1 MKRLVLEKDRIIIA
15 AVFQRPTNGAELHL
29 KNLGEKMHS
38 TQWNGCPNQITVL
51 KVPSVSASI
60 MRGETMAM
68 IARRLVVS
76 LMLLALV
83 SNVSVFAGVNA
94 GVRPEAFALVS
105 LKHENEGSL
114 TRILIE
120 SSAPPLYTVFR
131 PTERLIVVDLPG
143 SEASRLAQEYSVKS
157 AVVESIVVRQSRTGG
172 ETPGR
177 AAARI
182 EVSVRADARDR
193 TAVDGNTLVL
203 EISPD
208 TTASPAETR
217 LDKDARRA
225 SQTHSDTRAAVS
237 GVMVYPTPVRKSS
250 APASTQPLERVAP
263 RPADLKPATL
273 VRAVHSESAGGAV
286 RVVVDADGAAQYKDF
301 VLPNPWRVVVDI
313 TGVRSAFGNKTSVVG
328 SGPVER
334 LRVGQPSPNVVRIV
348 LDTKSKVPYRVVR
361 DGQALVITVGDSGS
375 LLEQGSKPEPQHKPE
390 VRVAGDRIQNNNGN
404 PADQLAADPTSNLLA
419 QANRQRVTA
428 QPNRSLP
435 LPSQPTSQPAA
446 AKSLAQPT
454 QPLVSRSATDVQRS
468 QPNVAGQMGKR
479 SEMAFCDSGYV
490 GGLISFDLRAG
501 VDIRDMLRFISQQY
515 GVNFIVDKSVAA
527 VPVDIRVTDIP
538 WNQVMD
544 SVLRA
549 NRLGAVCES
558 NGRMIRI
565 ATLSAVKEEE
575 EQKLAILE
583 EQAKQVPLVT
593 KIIHLKYAR
602 AAGQLNSMGRG
613 SSGGGGASGGSGG
626 GSSSSVAGASGSG
639 SGSLR
644 SIVES
649 RLSKRGRT
657 EVDIRT
663 NSLIVT
669 DLPEYTQVI
678 EDMIAKLDRPEPQV
692 EIEARIVIANRNF
705 LRDVGTELAGAAAA
719 KNGRTGLFETTP
731 VQLVGGGLQPGGQS
745 NSGGSSGGGSG
756 GDSGSGGSG
765 NSGQQKGLGPNLIGP
780 FADTA
785 LRAGVANTVLSLT
798 TGAIGTGLLS
808 MALSASETK
817 GQIRTIA
824 SPRVTT
830 TDNKTA
836 EIVNGVQIPVQTV
849 SNNTVTTTFVT
860 AALRLEITP
869 QIIEENGQV
878 LMHVVAE
885 NNTVNF
891 ALAGQ
896 FNNGTPG
903 INTQSAESTVL
914 VGDGGTTVM
923 GGINIDTEGH
933 TINRTPGV
941 SRIPL
946 LGELFKK
953 RQTRRD
959 SDEILFF
966 LTPRI
971 VRNDGTLGPR
981 VPQRSSVEGMP
992 NPTAPQRAAAVPAPA
1007 LQDKRQDPKP
1017 APALPATSGKGG
1029 GH

>member
-1 MKRLVLEKDRIIIA
+1 
-15 AVFQRPTNGAELHL
+15 
-29 KNLGEKMHS
+29 
-38 TQWNGCPNQITVL
+38 
-51 KVPSVSASI
+51 
-60 MRGETMAM
+60 MAM

-83 SNVSVFAGVNA
+83 SNVSVFAGLNA
-94 GVRPEAFALVS
+94 GARAEAFALVS
-105 LKHENEGSL
+105 LRHETEGPL

-131 PTERLIVVDLPG
+131 PTDRLIVIDLPG
-143 SEASRLAQEYSVKS
+143 GEASKLAPAYNVKS
-157 AVVESIVVRQSRTGG
+157 ALVESIMVRQSRIGG
-172 ETPGR
+172 GPAGR
-177 AAARI
+177 AVARI

-193 TAVDGNTLVL
+193 STVNGNTLVL
-203 EISPD
+203 EVTPD
-208 TTASPAETR
+208 ANAARAGARLEKATVAEA
-217 LDKDARRA
+217 KDAKHNG
-225 SQTHSDTRAAVS
+225 SAAP
-237 GVMVYPTPVRKSS
+237 GVTIYSAPVAKSS
-250 APASTQPLERVAP
+250 TPASAAPERVKP
-263 RPADLKPATL
+263 RPSDLKPATVIRG
-273 VRAVHSESAGGAV
+273 VRSEAAGGAV
-286 RVVVDADGAAQYKDF
+286 RIVVDADGAAQYKDF
-301 VLPNPWRVVVDI
+301 VLPNPWRIVVDI
-313 TGVRSAFGNKTSVVG
+313 TGVRSAFGNKTTVVG
-328 SGPVER
+328 AGLVER
-334 LRVGQPSPNVVRIV
+334 FRVGQPSPNVVRLV
-348 LDTKSKVPYRVVR
+348 LDTKSKASYRVVR
-361 DGQALVITVGDSGS
+361 EGETLVITIGDTGS
-375 LLEQGSKPEPQHKPE
+375 SREESAMAAQAKPE
-390 VRVAGDRIQNNNGN
+390 VKVAGDRVENKTNSAE
-404 PADQLAADPTSNLLA
+404 PAGQPAKDPMATENLLA
-419 QANRQRVTA
+419 QASRQSTPPRVTP

-435 LPSQPTSQPAA
+435 LPSQPTSQPGA
-446 AKSLAQPT
+446 AKSAAQPA
-454 QPLVSRSATDVQRS
+454 QPSVVRSASDVHRS
-468 QPNVAGQMGKR
+468 QTNPAGQTPKR
-479 SEMAFCDSGYV
+479 TEIAFCDPGYV
-490 GGLISFDLRAG
+490 GGMISFDLRAG

-515 GVNFIVDKSVAA
+515 GVNFIVDKSVSA

-538 WNQVMD
+538 WNQVME

-565 ATLSAVKEEE
+565 ATLAAVKEEE
-575 EQKLAILE
+575 DQQLAIRE
-583 EQAKQVPLVT
+583 AQSNQVPLVT

-602 AAGQLNSMGRG
+602 ASGQLNAMGRG
-613 SSGGGGASGGSGG
+613 SSGGGGNGGGG
-626 GSSSSVAGASGSG
+626 GSSSAGGGAGQG

-705 LRDVGTELAGAAAA
+705 LRDVGTELAGGLAGR
-719 KNGRTGLFETTP
+719 NGRTGLFETTP
-731 VQLVGGGLQPGGQS
+731 VQFNAGGLAPGQTSGGGG
-745 NSGGSSGGGSG
+745 SGGGSG
-756 GDSGSGGSG
+756 GGGGGGGSSEDKT
-765 NSGQQKGLGPNLIGP
+765 NPLGKNLVGP
-780 FADTA
+780 LADTA

-798 TGAIGTGLLS
+798 TGALGTGILS

-836 EIVNGVQIPVQTV
+836 EIINGVQIPVQTV
-849 SNNTVTTTFVT
+849 SNNTITTTFVT

-914 VGDGGTTVM
+914 VADGGTTVM

-933 TINRTPGV
+933 SINRTPGV

-953 RQTRRD
+953 RSTRRET
-959 SDEILFF
+959 DEILFF

-981 VPQRSSVEGMP
+981 VPQRSSLEGMP
-992 NPTAPQRAAAVPAPA
+992 NPNAPQRAAATPAPVV
-1007 LQDKRQDPKP
+1007 QDKKQDTKLAPP
-1017 APALPATSGKGG
+1017 APTPVSAASGKA